1 MEKFQLTSSPSS
13 IAPTKTCEDQAIAK
27 LIKEGGSSEHIS
39 ISNFFVPRGLPQN
52 VPPFFEKVKT
62 LTF

>member
-13 IAPTKTCEDQAIAK
+13 IAPTKTCQDLAIAK

-52 VPPFFEKVKT
+52 VPPFLEKVKT